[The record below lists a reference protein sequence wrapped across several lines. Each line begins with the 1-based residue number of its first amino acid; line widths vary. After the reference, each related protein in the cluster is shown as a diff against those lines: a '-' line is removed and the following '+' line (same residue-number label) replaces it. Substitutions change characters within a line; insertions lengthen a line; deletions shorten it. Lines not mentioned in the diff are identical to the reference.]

1 MIFNINRII
10 QELDLLSRAITGI
23 QWVTGLT
30 LLIMLTGCLS
40 PIALNRAVIAY
51 DDAVTDV
58 VSQQLLINIVRAHHR
73 QPIHFTGVSNIA
85 ATFTFQ
91 ASAGAA
97 PAAAVK
103 KTTVEADADADANAD
118 AAAAAM
124 TARSRTSR

>member
-1 MIFNINRII
+1 MFIRKYDSSTGMRNAVTAPYKRLVINFHWLICLI
-10 QELDLLSRAITGI
+10 CL
-23 QWVTGLT
+23 VT
-30 LLIMLTGCLS
+30 ITGCLS

-97 PAAAVK
+97 PAAGDWPVHRYCRFWW
-103 KTTVEADADADANAD
+103 EYGRESDD
-118 AAAAAM
+118 
-124 TARSRTSR
+124 